1 MDHEEKRYCQLT
13 KLAQE
18 LNIPLPEAFWELE
31 VRDKHGRLLH
41 RHRQRSHSWTRNAYN
56 HLASQLFSKDADD
69 DTFGAGKLSIKKE
82 DATVKYGNYP
92 ITRTP
97 SSSCDAPPVGYL
109 GSAGQDIVGIVVGT
123 GVTAESFEDY
133 KLDTKVANGTG
144 AGQLV
149 YVQSETHV
157 ITWTAGTKVLKDEL
171 VRYFNNNS
179 GADIIVNE
187 VGILCNAYVAQ
198 QGNVW
203 LQARDKL
210 GTGVTVP
217 DSGQLKVTYTIQI
230 TYPA

>member
-1 MDHEEKRYCQLT
+1 MEERKYDQLR

-18 LNIPLPEAFWELE
+18 LHIPLPEAFWELE
-31 VRDKHGRLLH
+31 VRDRRGRLVS
-41 RHRQRSHSWTRNAYN
+41 RHKQRSHSWTRNAYN
-56 HLASQLFSKDADD
+56 HLASQLFAKNADD

-82 DATVKYGNYP
+82 DASVKYGTYP
-92 ITRTP
+92 ITLGY
-97 SSSCDAPPVGYL
+97 SSNVDNPPNGYL
-109 GSAGQDIVGIVVGT
+109 GNAGQDIAGMIVGT
-123 GVTAESFEDY
+123 GTDAESFEDY
-133 KLDTKVANGTG
+133 KLQTKIANGTG

-187 VGILCNAYVAQ
+187 VGIICNGYAAQ
-198 QGNVW
+198 QGNQW

-210 GTGVTVP
+210 GTGVTLP